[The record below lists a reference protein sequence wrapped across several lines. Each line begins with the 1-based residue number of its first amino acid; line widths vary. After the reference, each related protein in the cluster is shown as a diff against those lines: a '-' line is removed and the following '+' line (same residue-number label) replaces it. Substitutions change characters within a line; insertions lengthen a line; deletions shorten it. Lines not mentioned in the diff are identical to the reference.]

1 MECANCGHSGTKTQ
15 HVCGV
20 QVVAIGSALL
30 KRLRLYAATAK
41 TSEVAEQL
49 VKGHMS
55 SGPQLATQQVSK
67 LFNTLSSQ
75 LVDLSEELITS
86 EQPTPVS
93 ASTAA
98 LAQKQG
104 ECLMTQQPT
113 AHFEGVVRAAMMR
126 SWRLPPKQR
135 IISTVVKLVP
145 SHMPFAALYISHLLS
160 AAELIRAIC

>member
-104 ECLMTQQPT
+104 ECLMTQRLT
-113 AHFEGVVRAAMMR
+113 ACLRVLSGWMMCT
-126 SWRLPPKQR
+126 WRLPPKQR
-135 IISTVVKLVP
+135 IISTVVKLLL
-145 SHMPFAALYISHLLS
+145 SHMPFAALYIPHLLS
-160 AAELIRAIC
+160 AAELIYGTC